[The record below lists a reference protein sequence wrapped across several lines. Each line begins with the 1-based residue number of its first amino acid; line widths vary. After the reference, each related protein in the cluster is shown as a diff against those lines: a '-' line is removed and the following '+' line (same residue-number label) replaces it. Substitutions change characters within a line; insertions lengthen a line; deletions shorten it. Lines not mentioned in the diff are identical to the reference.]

1 MKIYSRLL
9 AYAKPY
15 QRFVAPFFIFT
26 LIAVFF
32 SVFQFTLLIPLLNF
46 LFDPVVTA
54 SAGKYSTV
62 PAFSLSGSYFTHVFY
77 YWVYYL
83 KSIRP
88 VYALYFIAAII
99 VASVI
104 LTNIFRYLAQRSLV
118 KARTFLVKKL
128 REAIFEKINHLH
140 LGYFTKEHKG
150 DLLSRMNSDVFEI
163 EAVASNSLEVLF
175 KEPYMLIGY
184 FVTLFIIS
192 TKLTLFTLLIIPV
205 SAIGIALVTKKLRKE
220 AQDAQASI
228 GRLLTIIDETLMGMR
243 IIRSFNAT
251 KFILKRFS
259 TENDYYRK
267 ASLQGFAKRE
277 LAPAFSEASG
287 VIVVAAI
294 LIYGGSLILQNPA
307 QTAEGLRASE
317 FIAFIAIISQV
328 IRPAKAMVVA
338 LANIQRGQA
347 SGERILQVIDTPIE
361 VADKADA
368 IELKTFDEEITFN
381 NVDFRYT
388 EKTILENISF
398 TIPKGKTIA
407 LVGPSGVGKSTIAD
421 LVPRFYDVSK
431 GCITVDG
438 KDIRDFTMESLRSHM
453 SFVTQDT
460 ILFNDSI
467 FNNIALGKPDATLED
482 VMAAAK
488 IANAHDFIIQT
499 EEGYHTNIADRGLR
513 LSGGQRQ
520 RLSIARAVFKDPA
533 ILILDE
539 ATSSLDTESERLVQ
553 DALKKLMEGRT
564 TLVIAHRLST
574 IVEADEILV
583 MQDGQIVERGS
594 HNELTEI
601 EEGIYRKLTL
611 LQKIA

>member
-1 MKIYSRLL
+1 MKIYRRLL

-15 QRFVAPFFIFT
+15 RRFVVPFFVFT

-32 SVFQFTLLIPLLNF
+32 SVFQFALLIPLLNF
-46 LFDPVVTA
+46 LFDPATTA
-54 SAGKYSTV
+54 EAQKYALM
-62 PAFSLSGSYFTHVFY
+62 PEFSLSAAYFKDLFFH
-77 YWVYYL
+77 WVYYL
-83 KSIRP
+83 KTIKP
-88 VYALYFIAAII
+88 VYALYLIAGVI
-99 VASVI
+99 VLAV
-104 LTNIFRYLAQRSLV
+104 LLANLFRYLAQRAMI

-128 REAIFEKINHLH
+128 REAIFEKINYLH

-163 EAVASNSLEVLF
+163 EAVAGNSLEVLF
-175 KEPYMLIGY
+175 KEPYMMIGY
-184 FVTLFIIS
+184 FVALFLIS
-192 TKLTLFTLLIIPV
+192 VKLTLFTLLIIPI
-205 SAIGIALVTKKLRKE
+205 SAIGIALVTKKLKKE

-251 KFILKRFS
+251 KFVLKRFS
-259 TENDYYRK
+259 TENDFYRK

-287 VIVVAAI
+287 VMVVAAI
-294 LIYGGSLILQNPA
+294 LIYGGSLILNNPA
-307 QTAEGLRASE
+307 QNADGLKASE
-317 FIAFIAIISQV
+317 FIAFIAIFSQV

-338 LANIQRGQA
+338 MANIQRGQA
-347 SGERILQVIDTPIE
+347 SGQRILEVIDTPIE

-368 IELKTFDEEITFN
+368 IELKQFN
-381 NVDFRYT
+381 HQIEFTNVDFKYT
-388 EKTILENISF
+388 EKSILENISF
-398 TIPKGKTIA
+398 TVTKGKTIA

-421 LVPRFYDVSK
+421 LVPRFYDVTS
-431 GCITVDG
+431 GSITIDG
-438 KDIRDFTMESLRSHM
+438 IDIRDVTMESLRQHM

-460 ILFNDSI
+460 ILFNDTI
-467 FNNIALGKPDATLED
+467 FNNIALGKPDATMAD
-482 VMAAAK
+482 VVAAAK
-488 IANAHDFIIQT
+488 IANAHDFIIDT
-499 EEGYHTNIADRGLR
+499 EEGYQTNIADRGLR

-520 RLSIARAVFKDPA
+520 RLSIARAVFKNPS

-553 DALKKLMEGRT
+553 DALKNLMQGRT

-574 IVEADEILV
+574 IIEADEILV
-583 MQDGQIVERGS
+583 MQDGQIIERGS

-601 EEGIYRKLTL
+601 EEGTYRKLTR

>member
-1 MKIYSRLL
+1 MKVYRRLL

-15 QRFVAPFFIFT
+15 RRFVAPFFIFT

-32 SVFQFTLLIPLLNF
+32 SVFQFALLIPLLNF
-46 LFDPVVTA
+46 LFDPATGTEAQRYTA
-54 SAGKYSTV
+54 V
-62 PAFSLSGSYFTHVFY
+62 PDFSFTTTYFKDAFY
-77 YWVYYL
+77 YWVYHL
-83 KSIRP
+83 KTIKP
-88 VYALYFIAAII
+88 VYALYFIAGVII
-99 VASVI
+99 VSVI
-104 LTNIFRYLAQRSLV
+104 LTNVFRYLAQRSLV

-163 EAVASNSLEVLF
+163 EAVAANSLEVIF
-175 KEPYMLIGY
+175 KEPYMMIGY
-184 FVTLFIIS
+184 FITLFLIS
-192 TKLTLFTLLIIPV
+192 VKLTLFTLIIIPI

-251 KFILKRFS
+251 KFVLKRFS
-259 TENDYYRK
+259 TENDFYRK

-294 LIYGGSLILQNPA
+294 LIYGGSLILNGHGQNVD
-307 QTAEGLRASE
+307 GLKASE

-361 VADKADA
+361 VADKPNA
-368 IELKTFDEEITFN
+368 IDLKNFN
-381 NVDFRYT
+381 HQIKFTNVDFKYSD
-388 EKTILENISF
+388 KLILENISF
-398 TIPKGKTIA
+398 VIPKGKTIA

-421 LVPRFYDVSK
+421 LVPRFYDVVK
-431 GCITVDG
+431 GSITVDDT
-438 KDIRDFTMESLRSHM
+438 DIRDFTMESLRTHM

-467 FNNIALGKPDATLED
+467 FNNIALGKPDATLDD
-482 VMAAAK
+482 VIAAAK
-488 IANAHDFIIQT
+488 IANAHDFIMQT
-499 EEGYHTNIADRGLR
+499 EEGYQTNIADRGLR

-520 RLSIARAVFKDPA
+520 RISIARAVFKNPS

-539 ATSSLDTESERLVQ
+539 ATSALDTESERLVQ
-553 DALKKLMEGRT
+553 DAIKKLMIGRT

-574 IVEADEILV
+574 IIEADEILV

-594 HNELTEI
+594 HYELTEI

>member
-1 MKIYSRLL
+1 MKIYRRLL

-15 QRFVAPFFIFT
+15 RRFVLPFFVFT

-32 SVFQFTLLIPLLNF
+32 SVFQFALLIPLLNF
-46 LFDPVVTA
+46 LFDPAVNA
-54 SAGKYSTV
+54 QQYSV
-62 PAFSLSGSYFTHVFY
+62 IPEFSLSASYFKNIFY
-77 YWVYYL
+77 YWIYHL
-83 KSIRP
+83 KSINP
-88 VYALYFIAAII
+88 VYALYLLAGVI
-99 VASVI
+99 VTSVI
-104 LTNIFRYLAQRSLV
+104 LTNLFRYLAQRAMI

-128 REAIFEKINHLH
+128 REAIFEKINYLH

-150 DLLSRMNSDVFEI
+150 DLLSRMNADVFEI
-163 EAVASNSLEVLF
+163 EAVAGNSLEVLF
-175 KEPYMLIGY
+175 KEPYMMIGY
-184 FVTLFIIS
+184 FVALFLIS
-192 TKLTLFTLLIIPV
+192 VKLTLFTLLIIPI
-205 SAIGIALVTKKLRKE
+205 SAIGIALVTKKLKKD

-251 KFILKRFS
+251 KFVLKRFS
-259 TENDYYRK
+259 TENDFYRK

-294 LIYGGSLILQNPA
+294 LIYGGSLILNNPA
-307 QTAEGLRASE
+307 QNADGLKASE
-317 FIAFIAIISQV
+317 FIAFIAIFSQV

-361 VADKADA
+361 VADKVNA
-368 IELKTFDEEITFN
+368 IELKQFN
-381 NVDFRYT
+381 HKIEFTNVDFKYT
-388 EKTILENISF
+388 EKPILENISF
-398 TIPKGKTIA
+398 TVTKGKTVA

-421 LVPRFYDVSK
+421 LLPRFYDVTK
-431 GCITVDG
+431 GSITIDG
-438 KDIRDFTMESLRSHM
+438 TDIRDLTMESLRQHM

-460 ILFNDSI
+460 ILFNDTI
-467 FNNIALGKPDATLED
+467 FNNIALGKPDATMAD
-482 VMAAAK
+482 VVAAAK
-488 IANAHDFIIQT
+488 IANAHDFIIDT
-499 EEGYHTNIADRGLR
+499 EEGYQTNIADRGLR

-520 RLSIARAVFKDPA
+520 RLSIARAVFKNPS

-553 DALKKLMEGRT
+553 DALKNLMQGRT

-574 IVEADEILV
+574 IIEADEILV
-583 MQDGQIVERGS
+583 MQDGQIIERGS

-601 EEGIYRKLTL
+601 EEGTYHKLTR

>member
-1 MKIYSRLL
+1 MNVYSRLL

-15 QRFVAPFFIFT
+15 RRFVVPFFLFT
-26 LIAVFF
+26 LVAVFF
-32 SVFQFTLLIPLLNF
+32 SVFQFALLIPLLNF
-46 LFDPVVTA
+46 LFDPSMTD
-54 SAGKYSTV
+54 AGKYTNLPS
-62 PAFSLSGSYFTHVFY
+62 FSLSASYFKEVFY

-83 KSIRP
+83 KSLKP
-88 VYALYFIAAII
+88 VYALYFIAGVII
-99 VASVI
+99 ASVI
-104 LTNIFRYLAQRSLV
+104 LTNIFRYLAQRALV
-118 KARTFLVKKL
+118 NARTFLVKKL

-150 DLLSRMNSDVFEI
+150 DLLSRMNADVFEI
-163 EAVASNSLEVLF
+163 EAVAANSLEVLF
-175 KEPYMLIGY
+175 KEPYMMIGY
-184 FVTLFIIS
+184 FVTLFVIS
-192 TKLTLFTLLIIPV
+192 VKLTLFTLVIIPV
-205 SAIGIALVTKKLRKE
+205 SAIGIALVQKKLKKE

-251 KFILKRFS
+251 KFILKKFS
-259 TENDYYRK
+259 TENDFYRK

-277 LAPAFSEASG
+277 LAPAFSEAAG
-287 VIVVAAI
+287 VITVAAI
-294 LIYGGSLILQNPA
+294 LIYGGSLILNSSGQNV
-307 QTAEGLRASE
+307 EGLKASE
-317 FIAFIAIISQV
+317 FIAFIAIMSQV

-347 SGERILQVIDTPIE
+347 SGERILQVIDTPNE
-361 VADKADA
+361 VADKPGA
-368 IELKTFDEEITFN
+368 IDLTHFEKEIAFN
-381 NVDFRYT
+381 DVSFSYT
-388 EKTILENISF
+388 DKAVLENVSF
-398 TIPKGKTIA
+398 TIHKGRTIA

-421 LVPRFYDVSK
+421 LVPRFYEVT
-431 GCITVDG
+431 GGGITVDG
-438 KDIRDFTMESLRSHM
+438 KDLREYTLESLRSHM

-467 FNNIALGKPDATLED
+467 FNNIALGKPEATMED
-482 VMAAAK
+482 VVAAAK
-488 IANAHDFIIQT
+488 VANAHEFIMQT
-499 EEGYHTNIADRGLR
+499 EEGYNTNIADRGLR

-539 ATSSLDTESERLVQ
+539 ATSALDTESEKLVQ
-553 DALKKLMEGRT
+553 DALKKLMAGRT

-574 IVEADEILV
+574 ITEADEILV
-583 MQDGQIVERGS
+583 MQDGKIVERGN

-601 EEGIYRKLTL
+601 EEGIYRKLTQ

>member
-1 MKIYSRLL
+1 MKIYRRLL

-15 QRFVAPFFIFT
+15 RRFVLPFFAFT

-32 SVFQFTLLIPLLNF
+32 SVFQFALLIPLLNF
-46 LFDPVVTA
+46 LFDPA
-54 SAGKYSTV
+54 INAQQYSAI
-62 PAFSLSGSYFTHVFY
+62 PEFSFSASYFKNIFY
-77 YWVYYL
+77 YWIYHL
-83 KSIRP
+83 KTINP
-88 VYALYFIAAII
+88 VYALYLLAGVI
-99 VASVI
+99 VTSVI
-104 LTNIFRYLAQRSLV
+104 LTNLFRYLAQRAMI

-128 REAIFEKINHLH
+128 REAIFEKINYLH

-163 EAVASNSLEVLF
+163 EAVAGNSLEVLF
-175 KEPYMLIGY
+175 KEPYMMIGY
-184 FVTLFIIS
+184 FIALFLIS
-192 TKLTLFTLLIIPV
+192 VKLTLFTLLIIPI
-205 SAIGIALVTKKLRKE
+205 SAIGIALVTKKLKKE

-251 KFILKRFS
+251 KFVLKRFS
-259 TENDYYRK
+259 TENDFYRK

-294 LIYGGSLILQNPA
+294 LIYGGSLILNTPGQNA
-307 QTAEGLRASE
+307 NGLKASE
-317 FIAFIAIISQV
+317 FIAFIAIFSQV

-338 LANIQRGQA
+338 MANIQRGQA
-347 SGERILQVIDTPIE
+347 SGQRILEVIDTPIE
-361 VADKADA
+361 VADKPGAF
-368 IELKTFDEEITFN
+368 ELKEFKQQIEFT
-381 NVDFRYT
+381 NVDFKYT
-388 EKTILENISF
+388 EKSILENVSF
-398 TIPKGKTIA
+398 TVTKGKTVA

-421 LVPRFYDVSK
+421 LVPRFYDVTK
-431 GCITVDG
+431 GSITIDG
-438 KDIRDFTMESLRSHM
+438 TDVRDLTMESLRSHM

-467 FNNIALGKPDATLED
+467 FNNIALGKPDATMAD
-482 VMAAAK
+482 VVAAAK
-488 IANAHDFIIQT
+488 IANAHDFIIAT
-499 EEGYHTNIADRGLR
+499 EEGYQTNIADRGLR

-520 RLSIARAVFKDPA
+520 RLSIARAVFKNPS

-553 DALKKLMEGRT
+553 DALKNLMQGRT

-574 IVEADEILV
+574 IIEADEILV
-583 MQDGQIVERGS
+583 MQDGQIIERGS

-601 EEGIYRKLTL
+601 EEGTYRKLTR